1 MTMKLCLEKNEGT
14 RMKER
19 KRPCEVFEKVER
31 CAYIVDLHCVINDS
45 DRFSISPVFTYVQ

>member
-1 MTMKLCLEKNEGT
+1 
-14 RMKER
+14 MKER